1 MAKAIGSGERERRKG
16 LLAEWRRSGLS
27 AAGFGERHGLSQ
39 WALYAW
45 AKDLGGGAH
54 RRRRKRRPAP
64 RSTGGIPSFI
74 PVRLVGEGHSDPDVR
89 AEGAVEIQLRGGDV
103 VRVVGE
109 VSTDQLRA
117 VVMAVRQAC

>member
-64 RSTGGIPSFI
+64 RSTAGAIPRKDARRKFGYKTNLSK
-74 PVRLVGEGHSDPDVR
+74 RSK
-89 AEGAVEIQLRGGDV
+89 
-103 VRVVGE
+103 
-109 VSTDQLRA
+109 T
-117 VVMAVRQAC
+117 